1 MRRESVIGTNIVGL
15 FDRAKRV
22 EVQEPGA
29 VRAYAGTD
37 GPSAAAWLVFKY
49 RRTIHRTGQ
58 LRLHIDRDKG
68 EIPMWMRVAIEHLRT
83 RSGWT
88 VTIAERR
95 ATRFYT
101 ITYERWGTWQRA
113 S

>member
-15 FDRAKRV
+15 FDRARRIDVK
-22 EVQEPGA
+22 EPGA
-29 VRAYAGTD
+29 VRAFAGTD
-37 GPSAAAWLVFKY
+37 GPRAAAWLIFRH

-68 EIPMWMRVAIEHLRT
+68 EVPMWMRVAIETLRT

-88 VTIAERR
+88 VTIAERGSR
-95 ATRFYT
+95 RFYT
-101 ITYERWGTWQRA
+101 ISWHGWGTWLGN
-113 S
+113 